1 MIGVIAANNLW
12 LSPYVFYYTKLLD
25 ELGLPYE
32 VIYPK
37 RTPNEN
43 EQVMSRAAALPWD
56 TKKHPL
62 LNYARYSRAVKR
74 RVLEQRMDTLIVL
87 TMQNG
92 VFCSQWLKKYY
103 KGRYLLDIRDYTHDG
118 NPFYFSMEKQAVQNA
133 ALRIV
138 SSPAFQSFLP
148 PAEYLTCHNIT
159 TPEGVSPYRFERRDA
174 PIVIGYVGSVA
185 YESQCRRMMDLVHQD
200 SRFAFHFYG
209 SGPAEAALKAYGQRL
224 NDDRIRFWGRYLPEE
239 KNSAIQKVD
248 ILFNAYGN
256 DHPSVNCLLANK
268 LYDALYYHKP
278 LLTSPN
284 TYMAEKS
291 GRLACSIDLERPD
304 ALERLWDWYQSINAA
319 EVDEFA
325 AKLYADVWRE
335 QRETSERVKAFL
347 LSVPQE
353 GRVR

>member
-32 VIYPK
+32 VIYPN
-37 RTPNEN
+37 RTPSEN
-43 EQVMSRAAALPWD
+43 EQVMSHAIALPWD
-56 TKKHPL
+56 QQKHPL
-62 LNYARYSRAVKR
+62 LNYAHYSQAVKR
-74 RVLEQRMDTLIVL
+74 HVLKQHIDTLIVL

-118 NPFYFSMEKQAVQNA
+118 NPFYFSMEKQAVKNA
-133 ALRIV
+133 ALRVV

-159 TPEGVSPYRFERRDA
+159 TPEGVSPYRFERRNA
-174 PIVIGYVGSVA
+174 PIVIGYVGSVT

-209 SGPAEAALKAYGQRL
+209 SGPAEAALIAYGKQL
-224 NDDRIRFWGRYLPEE
+224 NDDRIRFFGRYLPEE
-239 KNSAIQKVD
+239 KGDILQSVD
-248 ILFNAYGN
+248 ILFNAYGCGTATL
-256 DHPSVNCLLANK
+256 DFALSNK
-268 LYDALYYHKP
+268 AYDALYYHKP

-284 TYMAEKS
+284 TYMEQRS
-291 GRLACSIDLERPD
+291 GKLACSLDLEKPD
-304 ALERLWDWYQSINAA
+304 ALERLWDWYQNINAA

-325 AKLYADVWRE
+325 EKQYVDVWRE
-335 QRETSERVKAFL
+335 QKETSERVKAFL
-347 LSVPQE
+347 L
-353 GRVR
+353 